1 MEVIDF
7 NQVSKAYKLGNYQ
20 TNLRET
26 LVRLP
31 QKIFKPKENEKDKEI
46 FWALDNVSFK
56 VKKEEVV
63 GIIGHNGAG
72 KSTILKLLS
81 KVTYPTSGKINIK
94 GRIAALIELG
104 AGFHPDLSGREN
116 VYLNAS
122 VLGLKRKEVD
132 EQFDS
137 IVRFAELER
146 FIDTPIKRYSSG
158 MYVRLAFA
166 VAAHIKA
173 DVLLIDEVLS
183 VGDMSFQQKSMA
195 KMNELRNSGTTI
207 VFISHNL
214 SAIKSFC
221 DRVILLDHGKIVTQG
236 PPTKAVEAYDK
247 LEYENRLKSIEKLR
261 NNEGLS
267 LETWNEE
274 LNRHSEPKIK
284 KVELLNK
291 KNQIT
296 DNISQNEQVS
306 IRCHFQVPGELS
318 KPVCSVR
325 VKRRSDYQTC
335 FTSYIIL
342 TEIKKISGDGFYSIA
357 FQELRLAPGVYVIE
371 TKIYDFENWNNSTYG
386 PALLFSVEGDLSDD
400 DNGTYQPIVLN
411 NTLYQNNEMT
421 SEKFFQNAE
430 KEKSA

>member
-1 MEVIDF
+1 MEIIDF

-26 LVRLP
+26 IISLP
-31 QKIFKPKENEKDKEI
+31 KKILNRKESKKNNEI

-81 KVTYPTSGKINIK
+81 KVTYPTSGKINIQ
-94 GRIAALIELG
+94 GRVAALIELG

-137 IVRFAELER
+137 IVQFAELER

-221 DRVILLDHGKIVTQG
+221 DRVILLNKGKITMEG
-236 PPTKAVEAYDK
+236 TAFETIKAYEK
-247 LEYENRLKSIEKLR
+247 LEEENREKTFKQLSQKDDLAIKAWTDTVNHVNSPEIKSVDMLNMAYKQT
-261 NNEGLS
+261 NE
-267 LETWNEE
+267 
-274 LNRHSEPKIK
+274 
-284 KVELLNK
+284 
-291 KNQIT
+291 
-296 DNISQNEQVS
+296 ISQDEPVI
-306 IRCHFQVPGELS
+306 IRCHFRI
-318 KPVCSVR
+318 PVLFSNPILMIR
-325 VKRRSDYQTC
+325 AKRRSDHQAC
-335 FTSYIIL
+335 FTKYFNMS
-342 TEIKKISGDGFYSIA
+342 EDNKISGNGYFEII
-357 FQELRLAPGVYVIE
+357 FEKLRLTPGVYFFE
-371 TKIYDFENWNNSTYG
+371 TDIHDSENWNNIHFG
-386 PALLFSVEGDLSDD
+386 PPFLFIIKGDLSSDE
-400 DNGTYQPIVLN
+400 NGVYQPIVN
-411 NTLYQNNEMT
+411 QT
-421 SEKFFQNAE
+421 SLSYKKITFP
-430 KEKSA
+430 

>member
-26 LVRLP
+26 IISLP
-31 QKIFKPKENEKDKEI
+31 KKILNRKESEKNNEI

-81 KVTYPTSGKINIK
+81 KVTYPTSGKINIQ
-94 GRIAALIELG
+94 GRVAALIELG

-137 IVRFAELER
+137 IVQFAELER

-214 SAIKSFC
+214 TAIKSFC
-221 DRVILLDHGKIVTQG
+221 DRVILLNNGKIIMQDT
-236 PPTKAVEAYDK
+236 PIKAVEAYNK
-247 LEYENRLKSIEKLR
+247 LEYENRLKSFEKLKTDKGV
-261 NNEGLS
+261 NLDV
-267 LETWNEE
+267 WNEE
-274 LNRHSEPKIK
+274 SDRQLAPKIK
-284 KVELLNK
+284 LVEILNK
-291 KNQIT
+291 NEQIIS
-296 DNISQNEQVS
+296 NISQSEPVS
-306 IRCHFQVPGELS
+306 IRCHFQIPGELS
-318 KPVCSVR
+318 KPICSVR
-325 VKRRSDYQTC
+325 VKRRSDYLTC
-335 FTSYIIL
+335 FTSYIINK
-342 TEIKKISGDGFYSIA
+342 EINKISGNGFFSIT
-357 FQELRLAPGVYVIE
+357 FQELRLTPGVYVIE
-371 TKIYDFENWNNSTYG
+371 TKLYNFDNWDDSIYG
-386 PALLFSVEGDLSDD
+386 PTLLFTVDGRLSGD
-400 DNGTYQPIVLN
+400 DNGTYQPFILN
-411 NTLYQNNEMT
+411 NALYQNNELI
-421 SEKFFQNAE
+421 SGNFFENE
-430 KEKSA
+430 TKSS